1 MSRQIRL
8 YLKKKSIYFGWIY
21 LLFWEMGSLL
31 GFLTLWCFW
40 GVFVFGG
47 GRLLRVGDSIES
59 VCCTRSPKSPR
70 GSISGGEDGSIIS
83 NRHECTV
90 SIGNFSDL
98 V

>member
-1 MSRQIRL
+1 MCGG
-8 YLKKKSIYFGWIY
+8 IYDNVVF
-21 LLFWEMGSLL
+21 FDFEV
-31 GFLTLWCFW
+31 FLVGVCFR
-40 GVFVFGG
+40 GG
-47 GRLLRVGDSIES
+47 LLRVGDSIES

-90 SIGNFSDL
+90 SIGNFSDF